1 MNNKWKGIVGF
12 SLVMVAVL
20 ALPFAW
26 RFFLAYEMMGTTNRW
41 YMPIMHGSSGM
52 MAFGMMSLL
61 GLISLGSLILLGLGI
76 VWLIRELATQKR
88 S

>member
-41 YMPIMHGSSGM
+41 YMPMMHGSS
-52 MAFGMMSLL
+52 GMMSLL